1 VDIRLYKKATQILSF
16 ADLSNRGKPPR
27 SHGIERTR
35 GGMSDL
41 EDTLRAPRTL
51 VMGASSGIG
60 HELVRQ
66 LSTRGAYVVACA
78 RRVERMADLADVVV
92 HGCDVRD
99 AEQCAT
105 AVTRATEVMG
115 GLDVLVYSAGLS
127 RITPL
132 DSAGHQEWSEVF
144 ATNVFGAAMVTRASI
159 PHLCDPDSEGR
170 ALYLT
175 STSAELAFPGLV
187 AYSAS
192 KAALSRYCQG
202 LAVEFPSLR
211 VSEVVVGPTAGTGVA
226 DNFEPAAFEKWAT
239 RWFEEG
245 FVRHG
250 MQQPAEVAAL
260 IVDAIFDDAPPARLD
275 VAGQPELVAT
285 TLEEGRTQAEG
296 Q

>member
-1 VDIRLYKKATQILSF
+1 
-16 ADLSNRGKPPR
+16 
-27 SHGIERTR
+27 
-35 GGMSDL
+35 
-41 EDTLRAPRTL
+41 
-51 VMGASSGIG
+51 MGASSGIG
-60 HELVRQ
+60 QELVRQ
-66 LSTRGAYVVACA
+66 LLTEGAHVVACA
-78 RRVERMADLADVVV
+78 RRVDRIADVAGVV
-92 HGCDVRD
+92 AHGCDVQD
-99 AEQCAT
+99 AEQCAA
-105 AVTRATEVMG
+105 AVTHAAEVMG

-132 DSAGHQEWSEVF
+132 ESTAHEEWSEVF
-144 ATNVFGAAMVTRASI
+144 ATNLFGAAMVTRASI
-159 PHLCDPDSEGR
+159 PHLCDPGSQGR

-175 STSAELAFPGLV
+175 STSAELAYPGLV

-250 MQQPAEVAAL
+250 MQQPTDVAAL
-260 IVDAIFDDAPPARLD
+260 IIDAIFEDAPPARLD
-275 VAGQPELVAT
+275 AAGPPELVAAS
-285 TLEEGRTQAEG
+285 LDEGRLQAEG
-296 Q
+296 R